1 MTVKVDDRAI
11 KDLSKIHKTYVS
23 KIFQKIEELEK
34 FPEIPN
40 IKKLTNFN
48 PPYRL
53 RVGNYRVLFDIE
65 DNILTVYQVKHRKE
79 SYK

>member
-1 MTVKVDDRAI
+1 MKVEIDGKAI
-11 KDLSKIHKTYVS
+11 KDLSKLHKGEVA
-23 KIFQKIEELEK
+23 KILSKIEELEK
-34 FPEIPN
+34 YPHIPN
-40 IKKLTNFN
+40 LKKLTNFE

-65 DNILTVYQVKHRKE
+65 DNTITVYKVRHRKE